1 MKIACQNCNGLIDF
15 MGQASVCEF
24 CDAVN
29 LVEDYPAYGDVGTL
43 VSGAV
48 EEFKAN
54 LDALDD
60 DALIDELNEHL
71 STLPFSRETDKA
83 LAEFFEKGKLS
94 RKYRKLL
101 EACYMLVHSGGFLE

>member
-1 MKIACQNCNGLIDF
+1 MKIACQNCNELIDL
-15 MGQASVCEF
+15 MGQASICEH
-24 CDAVN
+24 CSAVN
-29 LVEDYPAYGDVGTL
+29 VIDDYPAYGDIGTL
-43 VSGAV
+43 VSGAI
-48 EEFKAN
+48 EEFRAN

-60 DALIDELNEHL
+60 DALIDELTEHL
-71 STLPFSRETDKA
+71 ASLPFSRETDKA